1 MAHGPAFG
9 PVIFTGL
16 FARVSEFQTMWVWPA
31 LGVSILLG
39 AFGQILMKI
48 AMKSAGP
55 VPLASGV
62 LSLVFYFFNAA
73 ISLPMIGAVACYGI
87 SFLLWLAVLSV
98 ADLSLAR
105 PIMAAGY
112 LITLAYGFVAGE
124 DITAGR
130 VVGTCL
136 IVVGIAFVARSG
148 IK

>member
-1 MAHGPAFG
+1 MADEQARPFL
-9 PVIFTGL
+9 TGL
-16 FARVSEFQTMWVWPA
+16 FAPGPDFQTMWVWPA
-31 LGVSILLG
+31 LGVSIVLG

-48 AMKSAGP
+48 AMKAAGP

-62 LSLVFYFFNAA
+62 LSLASYFFNAA
-73 ISLPMIGAVACYGI
+73 VSLPMIGAVLCYGV

-112 LITLAYGFVAGE
+112 LITLAYGFAAGE

-136 IVVGIAFVARSG
+136 IVLGIAFVARSG